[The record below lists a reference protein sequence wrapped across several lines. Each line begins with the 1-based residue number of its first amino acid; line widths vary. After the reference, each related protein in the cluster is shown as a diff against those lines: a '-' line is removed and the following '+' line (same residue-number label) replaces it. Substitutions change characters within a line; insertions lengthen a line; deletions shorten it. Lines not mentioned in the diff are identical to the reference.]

1 MYKNLNDIIYGWD
14 FLLNFICSWK
24 GSGGENMSVYDL
36 LLFIIGIVRKVGRK
50 LLVYK
55 FYI

>member
-36 LLFIIGIVRKVGRK
+36 LLFIIGNSKESWKKIIS
-50 LLVYK
+50 L
-55 FYI
+55 